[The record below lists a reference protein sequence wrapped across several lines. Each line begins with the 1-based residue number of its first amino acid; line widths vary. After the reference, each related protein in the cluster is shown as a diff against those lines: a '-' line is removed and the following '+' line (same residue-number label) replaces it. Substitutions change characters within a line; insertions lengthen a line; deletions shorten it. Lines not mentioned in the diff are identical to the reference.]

1 MTTQELRQLTRSSTR
16 LHAPRPTAPAAILV
30 ARQLRHRGAPRQSSQ
45 SSQARQPLQIALRA
59 GDAIA
64 IFVGFAVPLL
74 IVASYG
80 PQSPR
85 QAIVEAAVLVAVGL
99 WSMRLHGL
107 WTAQVITV
115 RSIEMSRLFRAV
127 VTLSAIALVIDRK
140 ASTNLRVHQ
149 PRLRRKC
156 CPGRAGV
163 VALRPSRLPQ
173 RRAAARSLHDA
184 SGGRRHGPSRQRPQP
199 TLPRPPGAR
208 YAGDDGDR
216 RATRSGG
223 LRDGSTLEGDL
234 RPGQ

>member
-1 MTTQELRQLTRSSTR
+1 MTTRGCAGRRAFGDASHSKGRVLSRRRIHRRGDKPLPST
-16 LHAPRPTAPAAILV
+16 
-30 ARQLRHRGAPRQSSQ
+30 
-45 SSQARQPLQIALRA
+45 SQARQPLQDLLRA

-99 WSMRLHGL
+99 WSMRLQGL
-107 WTAQVITV
+107 WSAQVITV

-127 VTLSAIALVIDRK
+127 VTLSAITSGDRSQG
-140 ASTNLRVHQ
+140 ADQSPVHQ
-149 PRLRRKC
+149 PRLRWKC
-156 CPGRAGV
+156 CTRGPGL
-163 VALRPSRLPQ
+163 VALRPSRLSQ
-173 RRAAARSLHDA
+173 RRAAARSIHDA
-184 SGGRRHGPSRQRPQP
+184 SGGRRHGPTRQRPQP
-199 TLPRPPGAR
+199 TVPRPPRAGN
-208 YAGDDGDR
+208 AGDDGDR

-223 LRDGSTLEGDL
+223 LRDGSALEGDL

>member
-1 MTTQELRQLTRSSTR
+1 MTTQGPRPLTRSSTR
-16 LHAPRPTAPAAILV
+16 LSMPGPTAPAKF
-30 ARQLRHRGAPRQSSQ
+30 RGAAIGSRRRSQGQSRQT
-45 SSQARQPLQIALRA
+45 SQARQPLQVALRA

-140 ASTNLRVHQ
+140 APTNLRVHQ
-149 PRLRRKC
+149 PRLRRQC

-163 VALRPSRLPQ
+163 VALRASRLPQ

-184 SGGRRHGPSRQRPQP
+184 SGGRRHGPSRQ
-199 TLPRPPGAR
+199 
-208 YAGDDGDR
+208 
-216 RATRSGG
+216 
-223 LRDGSTLEGDL
+223 
-234 RPGQ
+234 